1 MTTDSNKTPANHIH
15 KTFGFTF
22 RVFAANLPY
31 NLALEQLDKKLKEAT
46 PEKLHDR
53 EGLQKALEKWTAL
66 LDGMHEL
73 RIGDSADEMARML
86 QLDDTKTYR
95 ALKAVGEV
103 KLDAIDKEN
112 LERTLPQLWLAWHP
126 NGEQLVKDL
135 K

>member
-1 MTTDSNKTPANHIH
+1 MVSVCQGKRC
-15 KTFGFTF
+15 TF

-53 EGLQKALEKWTAL
+53 EGLQAAIKSWTKL

-95 ALKAVGEV
+95 ELKRVGEV
-103 KLDAIDKEN
+103 RLETRDKRALIN
-112 LERTLPQLWLAWHP
+112 ALPSLWLSWHP
-126 NGEQLVKDL
+126 NGDSLAETLQ
-135 K
+135 